1 MFLPSARA
9 GGFCFKL
16 QIMSEAKEAYVRA
29 LNDLLEN
36 EKEAE
41 QRSFELSK
49 VVVPASE
56 RARYQAAAKAHEV
69 QGEVYKRLIQ
79 VVTDTLP

>member
-1 MFLPSARA
+1 
-9 GGFCFKL
+9 
-16 QIMSEAKEAYVRA
+16 MSEAKEAYVRA